1 MSTQY
6 IGQTTVG
13 VQIND
18 DGSIS
23 FTVYLSEMEDVLD
36 NVGNLAPLADRLA
49 IEEAITFERPFTV
62 TADIETANG

>member
-13 VQIND
+13 VQVND

-23 FTVYLSEMEDVLD
+23 FLVYLCEMEDVLD
-36 NVGNLAPLADRLA
+36 NQGNLAPVADRLA
-49 IEEAITFERPFTV
+49 IEEAVAFERPFAVVAVGESV
-62 TADIETANG
+62 TA

>member
-13 VQIND
+13 VQVND

-36 NVGNLAPLADRLA
+36 NVGNLAPVADRLA

-62 TADIETANG
+62 VSDIEVVNG

>member
-13 VQIND
+13 VQVND
-18 DGSIS
+18 DGLIS

-36 NVGNLAPLADRLA
+36 NNGNLAPVADRLA

-62 TADIETANG
+62 VADIEVVNG

>member
-62 TADIETANG
+62 VADIETANG